1 MVQHEAVGVAD
12 WRACVLSDETLG
24 VGTADALR
32 EASRRRPDV
41 DAWFMDHELVDDHGG
56 VVARSYVPELSP
68 EYQRHTDA
76 IDGVLLVREAVLA
89 EVALLVDADSD
100 ADDAQA
106 ARYALVLR
114 LMERGCEMA
123 RLPAVTAQR
132 AAAVAAPIATATVR
146 SLVAAHL
153 ARSGIVADVVET
165 THNGVVRVRRRPTAF
180 PRVSVVIP
188 SRGGSGRVW
197 SARRTF
203 VVHAVASL
211 LERSTHPDI
220 EVVVV
225 ADDSTPAWVVAALER
240 LDPSR
245 VRVLPWTRPF
255 NFSEKINAGVA
266 AATGD
271 LLLLLN
277 DDTELIE
284 PSSLEAMAAHF
295 DDPEPPGAIGRV
307 GAVGAR
313 LLFDDGTLQHA
324 GHVYNEQPLHAF
336 LAWPGDHPGPGHRL
350 MVTRE
355 CTGVTAAALMVDR
368 STFEAVG
375 GFPEDFPLDYND
387 VAFCLAVRRSGRRIL
402 WTPDASWFHFE
413 GRTRE
418 RGPRDDEWAKLRAQ
432 WGAELDHDPY
442 HHPDLEVRRPDR
454 LERVGM
460 PPDSAAHAS
469 A

>member
-1 MVQHEAVGVAD
+1 MLRHVDVGVAG
-12 WRACVLSDETLG
+12 WRACLLPDEVPGDG
-24 VGTADALR
+24 VATALTA
-32 EASRRRPDV
+32 ATSGRPDV
-41 DAWFMDHELVDDHGG
+41 DVWFLDHELVDDLG
-56 VVARSYVPELSP
+56 VVLARSYAPELSP

-76 IDGVLLVREAVLA
+76 IDGALVVRDGLLDVLIDLVR
-89 EVALLVDADSD
+89 SD
-100 ADDAQA
+100 APDLGARA
-106 ARYALVLR
+106 ERYALVLR
-114 LMERGCEMA
+114 LIERGCVMA
-123 RLPAVTAQR
+123 RLPGATTRRPAGE
-132 AAAVAAPIATATVR
+132 APIATATVR
-146 SLVAAHL
+146 ALVEAHL
-153 ARSGIVADVVET
+153 ARCGIVADVEAT
-165 THNGVVRVRRRPTAF
+165 AHTGVVRVRRRPSELR
-180 PRVSVVIP
+180 RVSVIIP
-188 SRGGSGRVW
+188 TRGGSGRVW

-225 ADDSTPAWVVAALER
+225 ADDSTPAWVVDALQR
-240 LDPSR
+240 LDPAC

-277 DDTELIE
+277 DDTELID
-284 PSSLEAMAAHF
+284 PGSLEAMAAYF
-295 DDPEPPGAIGRV
+295 TDREPPAAIGRV

-368 STFEAVG
+368 STFDAVG

-387 VAFCLAVRRSGRRIL
+387 VGFCLAVRRSGRRIL

-418 RGPRDDEWAKLRAQ
+418 RGPREDEWAKLRAQ
-432 WGAELDHDPY
+432 WGAELDRDPY
-442 HHPDLEVRRPDR
+442 HHPELEVRRPDR
-454 LERVGM
+454 MERVGM
-460 PPDSAAHAS
+460 PFDSAAHSDA
-469 A
+469 